1 MRAALKGK
9 TQRHV
14 EETSDTDSII
24 EALWIIEPTLSLLQ
38 TKMHAALNSRRLIHN
53 LYHKK
58 MGVRPFKI
66 LLFFMKVKSEQNPW
80 KELTSVAVANSK
92 SAKTIGIPS
101 SLHRNIL
108 SSPRPF
114 AFFCVFSFFFY
125 SSNFSYSSRLHT
137 HTHTHTHYSILSS
150 SWRFR

>member
-1 MRAALKGK
+1 MRAALKEM

-24 EALWIIEPTLSLLQ
+24 EALWIIEPTLSLYFKLKCMQ
-38 TKMHAALNSRRLIHN
+38 HSSLDIWYIIYITRRW
-53 LYHKK
+53 
-58 MGVRPFKI
+58 GFV
-66 LLFFMKVKSEQNPW
+66 LFRFFFSLWKYIKSEQNPW
-80 KELTSVAVANSK
+80 KELTLVAVANSK

-125 SSNFSYSSRLHT
+125 SSNFSNSFRL
-137 HTHTHTHYSILSS
+137 HTHTHYSILSS

>member
-1 MRAALKGK
+1 
-9 TQRHV
+9 
-14 EETSDTDSII
+14 
-24 EALWIIEPTLSLLQ
+24 
-38 TKMHAALNSRRLIHN
+38 MHAALKSRHLIHN

-125 SSNFSYSSRLHT
+125 SSNFSNSSRLHT
-137 HTHTHTHYSILSS
+137 HTHAHTHTTLFYLRHGVSVSNKSKCIQHLKKKEKKQNKKTTTTK
-150 SWRFR
+150 R